1 MGILGGEGFSL
12 PIVTSTEVVD
22 VQIEFT
28 EPAKQAM
35 KSTMGKDGSTHVVII
50 SAESGGCS
58 GYMYDMQIVED
69 PNDDSFQRMDVGGL
83 TVLVHNKDSEMLS
96 GIRVDYKDTLM
107 GGGFQIDNPNA
118 DRSCGCG
125 QSFG

>member
-12 PIVTSTEVVD
+12 PVVTSAEVID

-35 KSTMGKDGSTHVVII
+35 KSTMDKDGSTHVVII

>member
-12 PIVTSTEVVD
+12 PVVTSTEVVD

-35 KSTMGKDGSTHVVII
+35 KSTMGEDETTHVVII

-69 PNDDSFQRMDVGGL
+69 PNDNSFQRMDVGGL

>member
-1 MGILGGEGFSL
+1 MGILGGDGFTL
-12 PIVTSTEVVD
+12 PVVTPVEVVD

-28 EPAKQAM
+28 ESAKSAM
-35 KSTMGKDGSTHVVII
+35 KENMSGDESSHVLII
-50 SAESGGCS
+50 SAQSGGCS
-58 GYMYDMQIVED
+58 GYLYDMKIAED
-69 PNDDSFQRMDVGGL
+69 PNDSNFQRLDAGGI
-83 TVLVHNKDSEMLS
+83 TVLVHNKDSPLLD
-96 GIRVDYKDTLM
+96 GIRVDFKDTLM